1 MHKPKVHPELQMQYK
16 IASGLAAQTC
26 QFDKPCDDL
35 AQCSFPGEQN
45 SEIVHLNSP
54 PQVNLQLKPNV
65 KTQDPGTTQ
74 PEGNST
80 HLSNKI

>member
-16 IASGLAAQTC
+16 IASRLVAQTC

-35 AQCSFPGEQN
+35 VN
-45 SEIVHLNSP
+45 KTVHLNSSP
-54 PQVNLQLKPNV
+54 EVNLQLKPNV

>member
-16 IASGLAAQTC
+16 IASGLATQTC
-26 QFDKPCDDL
+26 QYDKPCDDL
-35 AQCSFPGEQN
+35 AQYSFPGEQN

-65 KTQDPGTTQ
+65 KTQDPSITQ

-80 HLSNKI
+80 YLSNKI